1 MMTPPSATHFP
12 QISLLPVEDAHH
24 GWSALLLEMPGAF
37 DVNALA
43 RLFGEFGLYG
53 ALDNL
58 PCIVFL
64 PDPAGLSREIIE
76 LLPSDRVVLRIPAGI
91 CADPARQDDLAR
103 LRGAGFK
110 FMTGEL
116 PAAGSRSSRPVKAE
130 SSDSPHHQALLLR
143 LLALVAAD
151 ADSHQMETIFK
162 QDAHLS
168 YQLLKLVNSVAFSL
182 STKITSFNQAIT
194 LLGRRQLQRW
204 LQLLL
209 YAHAPG
215 AAANPLMPRAALR
228 AELMESLCAGT
239 GGSKESQDRAY
250 MVGMFSL
257 LDLLFGMTIAEIVAP
272 LNLADDVALAL
283 TEHSGALG
291 ALLHAVEAGEE
302 DSGSRLSTALAA
314 AGIDTVAWAGALVQ
328 AYYWAIPISREA

>member
-1 MMTPPSATHFP
+1 MMTSRSATSFP
-12 QISLLPVEDAHH
+12 TISLLPVEDAHH

-37 DVNALA
+37 DVDALA
-43 RLFGEFGLYG
+43 RLFGEFGLYE

-58 PCIVFL
+58 PCIVSL
-64 PDPAGLSREIIE
+64 LDPAGLSREIVE
-76 LLPSDRVVLRIPAGI
+76 LLPADRVVLRIPPDV
-91 CADPARQDDLAR
+91 CADPARQDDLAH

-110 FMTGEL
+110 LISDEL
-116 PAAGSRSSRPVKAE
+116 PAVGSRSSRPVKE
-130 SSDSPHHQALLLR
+130 SSDNPRQALLLR
-143 LLALVAAD
+143 LLALIAAD

-194 LLGRRQLQRW
+194 LLGRRQIQRW

-228 AELMESLCAGT
+228 AELMESLCAET
-239 GGSKESQDRAY
+239 GGGKESQDRAY

-257 LDLLFGMTIAEIVAP
+257 LDMLFGMTVAEIVAP
-272 LNLADDVALAL
+272 LNLADDVASAL

-291 ALLHAVEAGEE
+291 TLLRAVEAGEE
-302 DSGSRLSTALAA
+302 GSGPRLSAALAT
-314 AGIDTVAWAGALVQ
+314 AGIDPAAWAGALVQ
-328 AYYWAIPISREA
+328 AYHWAIPISRET